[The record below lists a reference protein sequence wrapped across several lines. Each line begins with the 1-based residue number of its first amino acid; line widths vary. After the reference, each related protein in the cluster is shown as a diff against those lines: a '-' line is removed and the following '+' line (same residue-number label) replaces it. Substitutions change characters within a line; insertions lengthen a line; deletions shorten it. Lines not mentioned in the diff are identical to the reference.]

1 MVGQEDGIVMAAK
14 TITPAATWGKGGS
27 KPGRNQTDYLKYT
40 TAWCLR
46 QLVKIALPYIA
57 AIITS
62 TRFTA
67 RKSCFLDRL
76 LMLAEGGGDD

>member
-1 MVGQEDGIVMAAK
+1 MTKKEHPDGWQAGPGQKMVDC
-14 TITPAATWGKGGS
+14 
-27 KPGRNQTDYLKYT
+27 LKNT

-46 QLVKIALPYIA
+46 QAVKIALPWIA
-57 AIITS
+57 AVITS

-76 LMLAEGGGDD
+76 LVMAEGGSDDL

>member
-1 MVGQEDGIVMAAK
+1 MMPKKNPGGWQAGPGQD
-14 TITPAATWGKGGS
+14 
-27 KPGRNQTDYLKYT
+27 RTDYLKNT

-46 QLVKIALPYIA
+46 QAVKITLPYIA
-57 AIITS
+57 CAITS

-76 LMLAEGGGDD
+76 MVMAEGGGDDI

>member
-1 MVGQEDGIVMAAK
+1 MDAK
-14 TITPAATWGKGGS
+14 KNTPAATWGKWGS
-27 KPGRNQTDYLKYT
+27 EPGQGKTDYLKDT

-46 QLVKIALPYIA
+46 QLVKIALPWIA
-57 AIITS
+57 GVITS

-76 LMLAEGGGDD
+76 IIMAEGGGNDTQF

>member
-1 MVGQEDGIVMAAK
+1 MTAKTTAPATVGVGDQGQESV
-14 TITPAATWGKGGS
+14 S
-27 KPGRNQTDYLKYT
+27 FNRNDT

-46 QLVKIALPYIA
+46 QLVKVALPYIA

-62 TRFTA
+62 TWFTA

-76 LMLAEGGGDD
+76 IIMAEGGGDDI

>member
-1 MVGQEDGIVMAAK
+1 MDAKKGTPEAVRGKSGDQPGQ
-14 TITPAATWGKGGS
+14 GK
-27 KPGRNQTDYLKYT
+27 TDYLKDT

-57 AIITS
+57 AIVTS

-67 RKSCFLDRL
+67 RKSLFLDRL
-76 LMLAEGGGDD
+76 MVLAEGGGHDT

>member
-1 MVGQEDGIVMAAK
+1 MDAQK
-14 TITPAATWGKGGS
+14 ITPGAVRGKDDDRPGQDGTEYS
-27 KPGRNQTDYLKYT
+27 KDT

-57 AIITS
+57 GVITS

-76 LMLAEGGGDD
+76 IVMAEGGDDDTQV